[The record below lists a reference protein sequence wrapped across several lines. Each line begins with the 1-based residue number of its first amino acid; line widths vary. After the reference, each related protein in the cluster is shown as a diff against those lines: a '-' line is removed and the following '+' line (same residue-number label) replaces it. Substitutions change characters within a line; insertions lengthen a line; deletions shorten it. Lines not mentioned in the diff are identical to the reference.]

1 MANYGKIYDSTWC
14 GVSVCDNTINWGK
27 IYKALVDC
35 TPTPLFEILT
45 EDGNYLITEGTTV
58 EYLVTE

>member
-1 MANYGKIYDSTWC
+1 MSWGKIYDSTWW
-14 GVSVCDNTINWGK
+14 GDGVCDNNIDWGQ

-45 EDGNYLITEGTTV
+45 EDGNYLITEGATL
-58 EYLVTE
+58 EYIVTE